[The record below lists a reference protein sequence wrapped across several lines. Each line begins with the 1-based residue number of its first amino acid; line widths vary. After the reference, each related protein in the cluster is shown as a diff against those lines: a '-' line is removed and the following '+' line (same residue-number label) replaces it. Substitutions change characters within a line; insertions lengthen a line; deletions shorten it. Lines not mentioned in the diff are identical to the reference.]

1 MKKRKVLGK
10 HILLELYDCPQSKM
24 NDIEGLEKQ
33 LCQAAEIMGATLVDS
48 RFHQFSP
55 YGVSGVVVIQESHL
69 TIHTWPEFGYAAID
83 IFTCGDIDMD
93 AGIKYLEK
101 ALQSRRVDSRL
112 IERGINLPTAKPL
125 PA

>member
-1 MKKRKVLGK
+1 MKKRTVLGK
-10 HILLELYDCPQSKM
+10 HILLELYDCPSNNM

-33 LCQAAEIMGATLVDS
+33 LCQAAELMGATLVDS

-83 IFTCGDIDMD
+83 IFTCGDIDME
-93 AGIKYLEK
+93 AGIKYLES
-101 ALQSRRVDSRL
+101 ALEADRIERRL
-112 IERGINLPTAKPL
+112 IERGINLPAAKPVN
-125 PA
+125 A